1 MKEIKRNDM
10 NEMTC
15 CKDATKIV
23 QERKESECS
32 MATMETSVMDGGP
45 CPS

>member
-10 NEMTC
+10 NEMTMRQ
-15 CKDATKIV
+15 KLFKKR
-23 QERKESECS
+23 RKVNVG
-32 MATMETSVMDGGP
+32 MATIETSVMDGGP